1 MSTTQQNLNLMQGNS
16 LQTIHE
22 AVYASL
28 DTYGSK
34 TRFANYRRSNFY
46 LLDVERHPESYCIK
60 VAGST
65 RNIYDVKINET
76 DRTIKCNCPDGAGYC
91 RGNNTICKHSYFVL
105 LKMLRMK
112 ELAAPHST
120 FFTTNQLSETEV
132 GLIFSR
138 INTVWENRAMYQDD
152 FVNSNFS
159 ERYNRHKQEITQS
172 QGGGVGGG
180 AAGTGGTASEAEG
193 AEGTT
198 GAGGTSLSGAGGT
211 TGAEGTAAAEGT
223 ASTELVGLDKFKTL
237 EIKAGEEVC
246 SICYCEMTEPE
257 DLVRC
262 PTCNKNFHE
271 DCIKRWFQTG
281 KSTCVMCRSPV
292 WEEYQRLDG
301 GYDDDIYYRTY
312 TNLYNLMIG

>member
-1 MSTTQQNLNLMQGNS
+1 MSTAQQNLNIMQGNS
-16 LQTIHE
+16 FQTIHE

-172 QGGGVGGG
+172 QG
-180 AAGTGGTASEAEG
+180 AAGTEGTEG
-193 AEGTT
+193 AEGT
-198 GAGGTSLSGAGGT
+198 SLSG
-211 TGAEGTAAAEGT
+211 AEGT

-292 WEEYQRLDG
+292 WEEYQKLERG
-301 GYDDDIYYRTY
+301 FDDDIYYRTY